1 MNDVSVQQVDGSVFL
16 VSPYNLNV
24 PPRAKRLGG
33 KWDAKRRA
41 WRFDVRD
48 LERVRALAADVFG
61 FDELGPSVTVR
72 INAEDYVDRDHSD
85 RVVFAGRIVARRCGR
100 DDDVRL
106 AGNMVLV
113 SGRFASSAG
122 SRSCPEIG
130 WTDDP
135 AILEIRD
142 IPASSL
148 SKAHGKYEIVDDAGL
163 DAGLLEE
170 RERLQARIRE
180 IDALL
185 ASHAVA

>member
-1 MNDVSVQQVDGSVFL
+1 MTTPTAWC
-16 VSPYNLNV
+16 SPV
-24 PPRAKRLGG
+24 
-33 KWDAKRRA
+33 
-41 WRFDVRD
+41 
-48 LERVRALAADVFG
+48 
-61 FDELGPSVTVR
+61 
-72 INAEDYVDRDHSD
+72 
-85 RVVFAGRIVARRCGR
+85 
-100 DDDVRL
+100 
-106 AGNMVLV
+106 
-113 SGRFASSAG
+113 ASSLDGVDEMMTCGSPATWYWFPAG
-122 SRSCPEIG
+122 SPPAPAHAPARIG